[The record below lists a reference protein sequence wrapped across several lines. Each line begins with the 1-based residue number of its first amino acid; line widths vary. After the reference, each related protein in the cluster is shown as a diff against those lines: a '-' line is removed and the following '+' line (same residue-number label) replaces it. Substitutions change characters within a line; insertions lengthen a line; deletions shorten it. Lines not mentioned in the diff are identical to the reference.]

1 MDIGRFM
8 ERTEKTGILG
18 VKVSQGG
25 RDIWKHLWDDECRR
39 NVYSASKSFTSAAVG
54 IAAREGLLSLE
65 ERLVD
70 AFAEDLPEQVGEY
83 LELATVRDLLTM
95 CLGQEQAGLMGAQR
109 PLYEQDDWVKMSLGF
124 PFTCR
129 PGTKFVYNNVGP
141 YLAGVLI
148 QRRAGCDLVSYL
160 TPRLFR
166 PMGIRRPT
174 WETDPLGYT
183 FGAGG
188 LFLTLS
194 ELHKLGV
201 LYLQKGMWEGKQLV
215 PADWVAESLKAQV
228 PTGLEEDYGYGYLFW
243 GGPHG
248 SFRADG
254 KYLQLSII
262 LRDKDA
268 VISTVAECRDG
279 KPLMDAIF
287 QELYPRL

>member
-124 PFTCR
+124 PITCG
-129 PGTKFVYNNVGP
+129 PGTK
-141 YLAGVLI
+141 
-148 QRRAGCDLVSYL
+148 
-160 TPRLFR
+160 
-166 PMGIRRPT
+166 
-174 WETDPLGYT
+174 
-183 FGAGG
+183 
-188 LFLTLS
+188 
-194 ELHKLGV
+194 
-201 LYLQKGMWEGKQLV
+201 
-215 PADWVAESLKAQV
+215 
-228 PTGLEEDYGYGYLFW
+228 
-243 GGPHG
+243 
-248 SFRADG
+248 
-254 KYLQLSII
+254 
-262 LRDKDA
+262 
-268 VISTVAECRDG
+268 
-279 KPLMDAIF
+279 
-287 QELYPRL
+287 